1 MNDMMNFNDR
11 KNKKRL
17 QIGILIV
24 VIILVAA
31 MVIPMVLQYLL

>member
-1 MNDMMNFNDR
+1 MMNFNDR

>member
-1 MNDMMNFNDR
+1 MMNFNDR
-11 KNKKRL
+11 KTKKRL

-31 MVIPMVLQYLL
+31 MVIPAILQYLL

>member
-1 MNDMMNFNDR
+1 MNFNDR

>member
-1 MNDMMNFNDR
+1 MMNLHNQ
-11 KNKKRL
+11 KTKKRL

-31 MVIPMVLQYLL
+31 MVIPMVLQYLR